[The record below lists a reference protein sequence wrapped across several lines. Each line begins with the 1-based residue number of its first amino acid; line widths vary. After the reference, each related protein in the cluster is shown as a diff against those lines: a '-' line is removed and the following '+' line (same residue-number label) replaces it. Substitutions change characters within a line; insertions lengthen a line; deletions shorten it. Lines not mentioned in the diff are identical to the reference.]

1 MQAILVK
8 YYPATN
14 YKGAYYVASANAGK
28 VRFPSGS
35 INNCTNPARYCAEAL
50 AASFG
55 WKGELLQGMLPSGDR
70 VFVFDD
76 PLSRR

>member
-1 MQAILVK
+1 VQAILVK

-14 YKGAYYVASANAGK
+14 YKGAYYQASGSTTKMRFTYGK
-28 VRFPSGS
+28 VY
-35 INNCTNPARYCAEAL
+35 NLTNPARHCAETF
-50 AASFG
+50 AASLG
-55 WKGELLQGMLPSGDR
+55 WKGELLQGTLPNGDE

>member
-14 YKGAYYVASANAGK
+14 YKGAYYVAFGSVAK
-28 VRFPSGS
+28 MRFPSGK
-35 INNCTNPARYCAEAL
+35 IDNFTNPARHCAETFS
-50 AASFG
+50 ASLG
-55 WKGELLQGMLPSGDR
+55 WKGELLQGTLPNGDE

-76 PLSRR
+76 PFSRR